1 MDRSSQLTNDAIIL
15 LAADSSQG
23 FLNKGITLENIIW
36 TIDAVDR
43 NVLTY
48 EEFDD
53 SVKRLLSIEFIK
65 LKAEKIY
72 ITEYYRKQKK
82 DYCKKVSGL
91 TNQLQE
97 LKKLLSQTIDYN
109 KNTESDNSIDKV
121 INLNSYET
129 AVTSYRAKVD
139 EYISKLK

>member
-121 INLNSYET
+121 INLNSQT

>member
-109 KNTESDNSIDKV
+109 KNTESDNSIDKA